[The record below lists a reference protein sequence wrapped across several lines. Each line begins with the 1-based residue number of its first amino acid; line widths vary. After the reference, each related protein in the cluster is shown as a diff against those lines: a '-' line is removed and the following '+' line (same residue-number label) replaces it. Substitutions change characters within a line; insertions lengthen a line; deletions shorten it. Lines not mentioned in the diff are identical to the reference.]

1 MPINQGSISKL
12 WVLILRLILKPKE
25 YALKSH
31 ARKICFS
38 FSLFDFHRCLKMNA
52 NILHIEYLRRR
63 ADVDA
68 IGRYAKSV
76 VLQAEKLEGYL
87 KQFESIADPTLLEFC
102 AISKRLYKAIALWSL
117 LPALVAKI
125 KTQSY
130 DKGENMNLLGN
141 ACVSSV
147 NEIGRLHRE
156 IKDIPNIENSLYKP
170 AVVHYFTRVIVAK
183 SLE

>member
-1 MPINQGSISKL
+1 MLSNCTY
-12 WVLILRLILKPKE
+12 V
-25 YALKSH
+25 
-31 ARKICFS
+31 KIFFS
-38 FSLFDFHRCLKMNA
+38 FESNFNNNRCLKMNA
-52 NILHIEYLRRR
+52 NILQVEYQRRR

-87 KQFESIADPTLLEFC
+87 KPFESIADPVLLEFC

-130 DKGENMNLLGN
+130 EKGENMNLLAN

-156 IKDIPNIENSLYKP
+156 IKEMQNLENSIYKP